1 MWREFLVWLTTIAFP
16 IYPNTDIN
24 TSSFCIRHA
33 TSVDSLLWSAQGILR
48 TRTITFFEIEIHA
61 PSIAA
66 WRAFTTN
73 TNPSRVCNVVQS
85 YKCSI
90 SSSWSRV
97 WTAVETHPTMT
108 WVVSL
113 TASIGK
119 DDAVVGAWRDVW
131 KLTVSHMYPCTCVL
145 SQRANIMYIIMAIQG
160 QKCASSNFSKYT
172 RHVGLLNI

>member
-1 MWREFLVWLTTIAFP
+1 MWREFLVWLTPIVFL

-24 TSSFCIRHA
+24 TPSCCIRHA
-33 TSVDSLLWSAQGILR
+33 TSVDSLLRKVQSILK
-48 TRTITFFEIEIHA
+48 TITIMFVKIEMHA

-85 YKCSI
+85 YESSI

-97 WTAVETHPTMT
+97 WTAVETHPTTT
-108 WVVSL
+108 WVVYI
-113 TASIGK
+113 TTSISK
-119 DDAVVGAWRDVW
+119 DDAVVGAWPDVW

-145 SQRANIMYIIMAIQG
+145 SQRTVIMHIIMAIQG